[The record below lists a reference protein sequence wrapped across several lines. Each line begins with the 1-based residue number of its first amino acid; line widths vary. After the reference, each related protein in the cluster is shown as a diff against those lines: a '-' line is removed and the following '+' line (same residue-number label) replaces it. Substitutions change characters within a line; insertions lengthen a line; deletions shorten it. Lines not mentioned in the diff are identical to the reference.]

1 METFY
6 KVRESILIGIC
17 YILYLATLMF
27 AAYRTFEVSPLF
39 FISWCIFSPGLV
51 LLFVLNEKF
60 KIIKYKKINDTP
72 KVGSSAEALLVDGV
86 EIFYV
91 IMAAFLC
98 TIAFA
103 ISSYFI

>member
-1 METFY
+1 MKEFH
-6 KVRESILIGIC
+6 KIKDSIIIGVC

-27 AAYRTFEVSPLF
+27 AAYRTFQVSTLF

-51 LLFVLNEKF
+51 LLFILNEKF
-60 KIIKYKKINDTP
+60 KIIKYKKAVIPIEVENNE
-72 KVGSSAEALLVDGV
+72 SILNEGV

-91 IMAAFLC
+91 ILAAFFC

-103 ISSYFI
+103 VSSFFV